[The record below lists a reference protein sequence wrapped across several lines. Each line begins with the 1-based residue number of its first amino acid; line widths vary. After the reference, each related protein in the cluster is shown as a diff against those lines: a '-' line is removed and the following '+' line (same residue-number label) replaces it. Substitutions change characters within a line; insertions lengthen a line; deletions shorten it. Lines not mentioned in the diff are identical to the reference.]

1 MAFSK
6 EIKIIDRK
14 IEQNKAQHNLER
26 QIAKILTLSRI
37 KQGL

>member
-1 MAFSK
+1 MTFSK
-6 EIKIIDRK
+6 KIKINDSK

-26 QIAKILTLSRI
+26 QISKILTLSRI